1 MSRRIRYAL
10 MVLLVS
16 VAVGATACADVSG
29 PRDQCSGMQGSGTCA

>member
-29 PRDQCSGMQGSGTCA
+29 PRAECSGAQGSNTCS

>member
-29 PRDQCSGMQGSGTCA
+29 PRADCGGVQGSNTCS